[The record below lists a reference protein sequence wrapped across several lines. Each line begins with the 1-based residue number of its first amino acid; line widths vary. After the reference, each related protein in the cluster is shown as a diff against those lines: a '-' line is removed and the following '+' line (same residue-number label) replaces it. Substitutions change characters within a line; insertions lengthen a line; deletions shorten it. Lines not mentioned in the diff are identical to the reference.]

1 MYQRSRIKS
10 NLYIMELFN
19 KVLKVKKILDDIFYG
34 EQFLF
39 KSINKFI
46 YQVKLEGHD
55 ISSDVIKCYYDNQA
69 IVQIFKPIIKDDYV
83 RVPIITTRPFNKVYL
98 DTMYLTMNNSVTA
111 FVNIM
116 DLFSKFAYSRMFII
130 PKKTSSVS
138 SSKAVIA
145 FNDFMEKI
153 KNKSIDSVV
162 TDKGSEFLGEFQQDM
177 INKKIQQDFADTG
190 DKSKTSP
197 IERFNKTLRTMIEK
211 YRVVYGKITQSNL
224 DKIINSYNNSIH
236 STLKYTP
243 NDVLNDINVE
253 RDVYTMYSNKKK
265 DSITYPLVGFV
276 RVRLDRNIFSKVKP
290 IWSTEIYKINKFK
303 DGYYSLDNIE
313 GKFKREDLQL
323 VNKEFLLKPN
333 IKFEKEEEEE
343 LKQKVPAVIKE
354 IEKRETR
361 GNRRDYNELQN
372 RYDFI

>member
-1 MYQRSRIKS
+1 
-10 NLYIMELFN
+10 MELFN

-55 ISSDVIKCYYDNQA
+55 ISNDIIKCYYDNQA
-69 IVQIFKPIIKDDYV
+69 IVQIFKPIVRDDYV
-83 RVPIITTRPFNKVYL
+83 RVPIITTKPFNKVYL

-138 SSKAVIA
+138 SNKAVIA

-177 INKKIQQDFADTG
+177 INKKIQQDFADAG

-253 RDVYTMYSNKKK
+253 RDVYAMYSSKKK
-265 DSITYPLVGFV
+265 DSITDPLVGFV

-303 DGYYSLDNIE
+303 DGNYSLDNIE

-333 IKFEKEEEEE
+333 IKFEKEEEE